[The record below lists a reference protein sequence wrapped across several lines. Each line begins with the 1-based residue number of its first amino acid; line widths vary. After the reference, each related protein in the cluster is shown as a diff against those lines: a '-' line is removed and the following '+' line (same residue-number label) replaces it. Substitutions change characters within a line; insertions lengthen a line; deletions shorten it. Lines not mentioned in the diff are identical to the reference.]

1 MKSLVFILTLIITS
15 PTFSNPT
22 CKTQV
27 KHVERI
33 QKGIISQARQCKK
46 LEGQKQLTC
55 YQFLAANQEALSGAL
70 YYAEKACTK
79 EAQIIIAKLR
89 KEVK

>member
-1 MKSLVFILTLIITS
+1 MLTS
-15 PTFSNPT
+15 PAFANAT
-22 CKTQV
+22 CKDQV
-27 KHVERI
+27 SRVERM
-33 QKGIISQARQCKK
+33 QKGIMSQARQCKK
-46 LEGQKQLTC
+46 LKGEKQITC